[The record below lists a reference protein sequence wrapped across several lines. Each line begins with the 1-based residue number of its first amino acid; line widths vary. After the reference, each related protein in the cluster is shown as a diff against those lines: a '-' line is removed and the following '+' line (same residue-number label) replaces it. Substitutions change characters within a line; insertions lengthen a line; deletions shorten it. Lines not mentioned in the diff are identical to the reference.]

1 MITQSQN
8 IAKQTVLTP
17 ILTSI
22 LYLLSPIG
30 TQRQIFEK
38 PRNELIVLPDFE
50 FQLLTWEVWSAF
62 TVTHLKTELVTLFHN
77 NLLFHVVHIITK
89 PNLWI
94 ALKLLK

>member
-50 FQLLTWEVWSAF
+50 FQLLISFHCYPPENRAGH
-62 TVTHLKTELVTLFHN
+62 TV
-77 NLLFHVVHIITK
+77 
-89 PNLWI
+89 P
-94 ALKLLK
+94 